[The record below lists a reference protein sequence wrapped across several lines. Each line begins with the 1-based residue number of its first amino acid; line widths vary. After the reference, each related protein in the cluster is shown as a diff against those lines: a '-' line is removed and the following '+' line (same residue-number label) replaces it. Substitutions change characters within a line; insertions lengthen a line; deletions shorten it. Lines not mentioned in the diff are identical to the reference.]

1 MYLTIL
7 WVRNSDRAQP
17 DGSSVPGDVN
27 GAHSVA
33 LSQGL
38 GWPRGSAELQ
48 THAWYLGKDS

>member
-48 THAWYLGKDS
+48 AHAWYLGKDS